1 MKDFFISYTQADR
14 AWAEWIAWQLEE
26 AEYSVVIQAW
36 DFLPG
41 SNFVLE
47 MHKAA
52 TAATHTIA
60 VLSPD
65 YLTAL
70 FTQSEWAAAFVQDP
84 IGEKGTLLPVRVRS
98 CEITGLLKAVEYIDL
113 VGLSEAEARR
123 TLLDWVKRERRK
135 PKAAPEFPPAAG
147 RAVSEKPNYPGSLP
161 AIWNIPFHR
170 NPNFTGREQLLADLR
185 VALTK
190 EKAAALTQ
198 PQAIHGLGGVGK
210 TQLALECAYSFAA
223 EYGLVWWLRAE
234 EAVTLAT
241 DYAGLAAP
249 LDLPEKDAQD
259 QAAIIRAVRQWL
271 DHNTGW
277 LLVFDNARQAQDLLS
292 YLPQSGSGHVVIT
305 SRNPL
310 WDGVASP
317 LKVEVWPRAESIAFL
332 IRRSGTKDEKA
343 ADAVAEALGDL
354 PLALEQAGAYVKAVG
369 SSLAHYLVLF
379 REYRKVLLKEHQP
392 LAYEATVGTTWE
404 ISFDKLK
411 AEVPAAVDLLNALV
425 FLAPEGIPRGLL
437 AEGREH
443 LPKTL
448 AQALAQPL
456 GMDLAIAGL
465 VRYSLIEATNET
477 LSLHRLVQLVTRDR
491 MLPQAKKTWV
501 TAVAKLMAQA
511 FPFESNDVRFWPA
524 CEALLT
530 HALAVAEHAQECG
543 VALAQVSLLLN
554 QTGIYL
560 KSRAQY
566 AKAEPLY
573 RRALEIKEKISG
585 PDHPDVATGLNN
597 LAGLLRDQGQYA
609 KAEPLCRRAL
619 EIDEKAYGPDHPDV
633 AMGLNNLA
641 GLLHAQGQYA
651 KAEPLYRRAL
661 AIDEKAYGPD
671 HPDVAMDLNNLG
683 KLLHDQGQYAKAE
696 PLCRRAFEIREKAYG
711 PDHPDVATVLEGLSV
726 LYDEMGQKTKAQDY
740 AARASRIR
748 AIPR

>member
-26 AEYSVVIQAW
+26 AGYLVEIQAW
-36 DFLPG
+36 DFPAG

-65 YLTAL
+65 YLTSL
-70 FTQSEWAAAFVQDP
+70 FTQPEWAAAFVQDP
-84 IGEKGTLLPVRVRS
+84 TGEKGRLLPVRVRS
-98 CEITGLLKAVEYIDL
+98 CEITGLLKMVVYIDL
-113 VGLSEAEARR
+113 VGISEVEARH
-123 TLLDWVKRERRK
+123 TLLDGVKPERRN
-135 PKAAPEFPPAAG
+135 PKTAPEFPLAAG
-147 RAVSEKPNYPGSLP
+147 RAVPEKPNYPGSLP
-161 AIWNIPFHR
+161 AIWNISFHR
-170 NPNFTGREQLLADLR
+170 NPNFTGREQLLTDLR

-190 EKAAALTQ
+190 EKTAALTQ

-210 TQLALECAYSFAA
+210 TQLALEYAYSFAA

-234 EAVTLAT
+234 ETVTLAT

-249 LDLPEKDAQD
+249 LHLPEKDAQD

-277 LLVFDNARQAQDLLS
+277 LLVFDNAQQARGLLS
-292 YLPQSGSGHVVIT
+292 YLPHSGSGHVIIT

-332 IRRSGTKDEKA
+332 LRRSGTKDEKA

-354 PLALEQAGAYVKAVG
+354 PLALEQAGAYVKATG

-379 REYRKVLLKEHQP
+379 REYRQALLKNHQP
-392 LAYEATVGTTWE
+392 LTYEATVGTTWE

-411 AEVPAAVDLLNALV
+411 AEVPESVDLLSALAL
-425 FLAPEGIPRGLL
+425 LAPEGIPRGLL
-437 AEGREH
+437 VEGREY

-448 AQALAQPL
+448 AQSLAQPL
-456 GMDLAIAGL
+456 GMDHAIAGL

-491 MLPQAKKTWV
+491 MPAQAKKAWV
-501 TAVAKLMAQA
+501 TAVAKLMGEA

-530 HALAVAEHAQECG
+530 HALAVAEHAQEYG
-543 VALAQVSLLLN
+543 VAPAQVSLLLN
-554 QTGIYL
+554 QTGLYL

-566 AKAEPLY
+566 AQAEPLFRRALEIREKIYGPDHPGVATVLNNLAELLRDQGQYAQAEPLY
-573 RRALEIKEKISG
+573 RRALKIREKAYG
-585 PDHPDVATGLNN
+585 PDHPDVATVLNN
-597 LAGLLRDQGQYA
+597 LAGLLRAQGQHA
-609 KAEPLCRRAL
+609 QAEPLLRRAL

-633 AMGLNNLA
+633 A
-641 GLLHAQGQYA
+641 
-651 KAEPLYRRAL
+651 
-661 AIDEKAYGPD
+661 
-671 HPDVAMDLNNLG
+671 
-683 KLLHDQGQYAKAE
+683 
-696 PLCRRAFEIREKAYG
+696 
-711 PDHPDVATVLEGLSV
+711 TVLENLSV
-726 LYDEMGQKTKAQDY
+726 LYGEMGQKTRAQDC
-740 AARASRIR
+740 ASRASRIR
-748 AIPR
+748 AISR